1 MGSTLS
7 CGLQCGSTDA
17 HFITE
22 EGRNET
28 SLVPHNPPIKVSFAH
43 QAGGEL
49 IENTPKDLITYDG
62 CLVSEPKESKV
73 QSTIQN
79 FGDTGG

>member
-1 MGSTLS
+1 MGTTLS
-7 CGLQCGSTDA
+7 CGLQCGSADT

-22 EGRNET
+22 EIRNET
-28 SLVPHNPPIKVSFAH
+28 SLVPHNAPIKVSCAH

-49 IENTPKDLITYDG
+49 IENNPKDFTTNDV

-73 QSTIQN
+73 
-79 FGDTGG
+79 